1 MEQTPQVLALH
12 PLVSHRLNPVR
23 LCPKSLFQVLQRQI
37 AILMEGARLLSAGVK
52 FRAVLLAIRIGN
64 IKKGI
69 RFIRET
75 LVVALGIAYSVIL
88 GT

>member
-1 MEQTPQVLALH
+1 
-12 PLVSHRLNPVR
+12 
-23 LCPKSLFQVLQRQI
+23 
-37 AILMEGARLLSAGVK
+37 MEGARLLSAGVK